1 MMLGWSAE
9 QMKTMRDGS
18 KTMSK
23 AGFAIFTW
31 ALVTGMAMAESS
43 LSTAQAIGMSF
54 LVYAASAQLAALPL
68 IAGDFP
74 LWTIFVTAIIVNL
87 RFVVFS
93 AGIQPYFKNRSFWKR
108 SVLGYLNGDL
118 NFALFMSRF
127 PKYQKD
133 PSHLPFFLGMSLTN
147 WSIWQIGSLA
157 GIFLA
162 GAVPDSWGLGFAG
175 TLALIAILLPMLD
188 HLSARLA
195 ALSALLVALLADG
208 LPYKLSIVLAVI
220 VAILVGIM
228 CDRFTKKER
237 GAI

>member
-1 MMLGWSAE
+1 MVIWFSNNKKYLLE
-9 QMKTMRDGS
+9 GS

-43 LSTAQAIGMSF
+43 LSTSQAIGMSF

-93 AGIQPYFKNRSFWKR
+93 AGIQPYFKNKSFWKR

-127 PKYQKD
+127 PKYQKN
-133 PSHLPFFLGMSLTN
+133 PTHLPFFLGMSLTN
-147 WSIWQIGSLA
+147 WSIWQIGSLV

-162 GAVPDSWGLGFAG
+162 GAVPDAWGLGFAG

-228 CDRFTKKER
+228 CDRFIKKER
-237 GAI
+237 SNA